1 MLTLKLVLEAA
12 IALLAAARA
21 TEQVASL
28 RNDVAERSK
37 QKHQIAVGSLL
48 APAASAAAVAYGH
61 LIGVDTILLVASWTN
76 TVVGLFCWTLRR
88 LVRTGKLHAACPA
101 SDVTGK
107 QP

>member
-1 MLTLKLVLEAA
+1 MFTLKLFLEAA

-28 RNDVAERSK
+28 RNDVAARSK
-37 QKHQIAVGSLL
+37 QRHQIAVGSLL

-61 LIGVDTILLVASWTN
+61 LIGVDTILLVAAWMN
-76 TVVGLFCWTLRR
+76 TVTGLFCWTLRR
-88 LVRTGKLHAACPA
+88 LVSTGNLRAACPA
-101 SDVTGK
+101 SDVTGN

>member
-1 MLTLKLVLEAA
+1 MLTLKLFLEAA

-28 RNDVAERSK
+28 RSDVAARSK
-37 QKHQIAVGSLL
+37 RNHQMEVGSLL

-61 LIGVDTILLVASWTN
+61 LIGVDTILLVAAWMN
-76 TVVGLFCWTLRR
+76 TVIGLFCWTLRR
-88 LVRTGKLHAACPA
+88 WASTSRLRTACPA
-101 SDVTGK
+101 SERGGN